1 MGREQTRPG
10 KHLYFCVAGLILV
23 SLSGCAALEGMIA
36 QGEARDSLLRGRTLL
51 AKGDFEGAL
60 KENQKVL
67 SLLGVRSPGDEALFH
82 SGLIYSHSNNPNK
95 EYGKALGF
103 FKRLIMDYP
112 QSPLIGQA
120 KIWVG
125 VLEEDERLSQA
136 LERLKEENEG
146 LSQAFK
152 KLKDEHGKLTQQF
165 KRLKEVDIEIED
177 KKREKAR

>member
-1 MGREQTRPG
+1 MGREQTRTG
-10 KHLYFCVAGLILV
+10 KHLYFCIASLIFV
-23 SLSGCAALEGMIA
+23 SLWGCAALEEMMA
-36 QGEARDSLLRGRTLL
+36 QGEAQDSLLRGRTLL

-67 SLLGVRSPGDEALFH
+67 SSFGVRSPGDEALFH
-82 SGLIYSHSNNPNK
+82 TGLIHAHNDNPNK
-95 EYGKALGF
+95 DYRKALGF
-103 FKRLIMDYP
+103 FRRLIKDYP
-112 QSPLIGQA
+112 QSRLIAQA

-177 KKREKAR
+177 KKREKGR